1 MSLVDVI
8 YVETTMTFGSG
19 GKSSAINYGIVNER
33 QISRT
38 DVVIIRSIP
47 KSIDTIYVPDPEAG
61 LTEADSF
68 RRKLTIL
75 TGSLT
80 QDKGF
85 YTLVNSRVVKEI
97 DSELISSELIRVSE
111 GMESGTIPYT
121 NNNVLIDGINF
132 KILSFKPPKTIED
145 FASLLIYL
153 YIRTSGKKRVMIAS
167 PSFVELYIG
176 SETKWCVVTIPRV
189 LPYLWRVP
197 NALVTA
203 GIIDPDGFNAP
214 FLVVRDM
221 SWRELARGKGISE
234 AVKWLSNI
242 ISRSS
247 KIEEESRGGEG
258 EEPSL

>member
-1 MSLVDVI
+1 MSLVDAI

-47 KSIDTIYVPDPEAG
+47 KSSDAIYVADPDAG

-85 YTLVNSRVVKEI
+85 YSLINSRVVKEI
-97 DSELISSELIRVSE
+97 DSEVISSELIRVAE

-121 NNNVLIDGINF
+121 NNIVPIDGMNF

-145 FASLLIYL
+145 FVSLLIYL
-153 YIRTSGKKRVMIAS
+153 YIRTSGKKRVMTAS

-176 SETKWCVVTIPRV
+176 DETKWCVVTIPRV
-189 LPYLWRVP
+189 LPYLWRTP
-197 NALVTA
+197 GALVTA
-203 GIIDPDGFNAP
+203 GIIEPDGFNAP
-214 FLVVRDM
+214 FLVVKDM
-221 SWRELARGKGISE
+221 SWRELSRGKGLSE
-234 AVKWLSNI
+234 AVKWMSHI

-247 KIEEESRGGEG
+247 KNEEESRSGEG